1 MGFSRVS
8 VVYVEFTR
16 ASGFGGL
23 DLWLLYTIF
32 GFRICR
38 ILVGHMYT
46 IYIHTLARLVTI
58 YLSYLSTYIYM
69 CVYIYYTYIRS
80 RTLEWSADMC

>member
-1 MGFSRVS
+1 M
-8 VVYVEFTR
+8 VYVEFTR

-46 IYIHTLARLVTI
+46 YIYTHTSKTCNYLSI
-58 YLSYLSTYIYM
+58 YLHIYM
-69 CVYIYYTYIRS
+69 CVYIYIYIYIYYTYIRS